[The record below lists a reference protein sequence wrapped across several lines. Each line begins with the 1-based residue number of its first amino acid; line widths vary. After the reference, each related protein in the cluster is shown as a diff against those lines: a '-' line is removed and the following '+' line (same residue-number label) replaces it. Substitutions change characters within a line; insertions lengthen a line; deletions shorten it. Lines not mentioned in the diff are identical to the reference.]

1 MPRLSESME
10 EGTILR
16 WLKTAGEEVAR
27 GEDLVEIETDKTTLT
42 HASEAAGVLTIVA
55 PAGETLAVGTVIARL
70 EPLEAVGRLAVPP
83 ASPRTGGLK
92 GGLSELEPSR
102 LRQSLVRRVAEA
114 KATIPDFSVRAEAD
128 VEEALAAP
136 GAPAFDDLVIKA
148 CGLALREH
156 AVVNGPHRD
165 GQIQLHGRVN
175 VGVTVPVGPD
185 LVTPTILDADVL
197 SLAEIGARRA
207 QLEALAR
214 DGSITSPDLAGATF
228 TVASLAAEGVSG
240 FAGVIT
246 PGQAALLSVAVP
258 IARPVVRDGA
268 VAVRRIAEL
277 TLVADH
283 RVVLPADAA
292 AFLGRVRA
300 LLAEPGA
307 LDR

>member
-1 MPRLSESME
+1 MSDVLMPRLSESME

-27 GEDLVEIETDKTTLT
+27 GEHGPALGAVF
-42 HASEAAGVLTIVA
+42 AAAG
-55 PAGETLAVGTVIARL
+55 VGTVIAGL
-70 EPLEAVGRLAVPP
+70 EPLETVGQLAV
-83 ASPRTGGLK
+83 ASPGPRTGGLK
-92 GGLSELEPSR
+92 GELRALEPSR

-114 KATIPDFSVRAEAD
+114 KATIPDFSVRVEAD
-128 VEEALAAP
+128 VEDALATA
-136 GAPAFDDLVIKA
+136 GAAAFDDLVIRA
-148 CGLALREH
+148 CGLALRDH
-156 AVVNGPHRD
+156 AVVNGAHRD
-165 GQIQLHGRVN
+165 GQIELHGRVN
-175 VGVTVPVGPD
+175 IGVAMRVGPD

-228 TVASLAAEGVSG
+228 TVTSLAGEDVSG

-246 PGQAALLSVAVP
+246 PGQAALLSVAAP
-258 IARPVVRDGA
+258 IARPVVRDGE
-268 VAVRRIAEL
+268 VVVRRIAEL

-307 LDR
+307 LLPG